1 VNTNPNPAT
10 TRARAVLGA
19 ALLSGG
25 LALAALASATAHAS
39 PFDSGP
45 LPEPNCPSCHS
56 QGLTPVGYAP
66 ESLVVFDFNP
76 FSSGPLPEPTGPEW
90 GHQTHSHQQ

>member
-1 VNTNPNPAT
+1 MNTNPNPAT

-39 PFDSGP
+39 PFDAGP
-45 LPEPNCPSCHS
+45 LPQPSSPPWSSHDGGPKTAVPVEPLPQPCNAGCG
-56 QGLTPVGYAP
+56 QNMFG
-66 ESLVVFDFNP
+66 D
-76 FSSGPLPEPTGPEW
+76 GPLVAAF
-90 GHQTHSHQQ
+90 